1 MKKVLSMLLF
11 TYSLTIAQVSLDGV
25 NTYSEDFN
33 TLTSTG
39 TSSTVPTGWAFS
51 ESGTNANGIYT
62 AGTGSGNAGDTYSF
76 GATSATDRAFGG
88 LQSGTLIPTIG
99 ASFINNTGFTI
110 TQLPISYTGE
120 QWRLGATGRND
131 RLDFQ
136 YSLDATS
143 LSTGTW
149 TDVDGLDFIAPN
161 STGTVGSL
169 DGNASANRTTIT
181 QTITGLSIA
190 NGATFWIRWIDFN
203 ATGADDG
210 LAIDD
215 FSIDETNLPVE
226 LSSFTAIVLEN
237 SVKLNWRTETEVN
250 NYGFEIL
257 RGVYPAKSRTQNDKW
272 EKIGFVEGNGNSNS
286 PKDYTFTDNLTL
298 TRTLYYRLKQIDTD
312 GQSEYSK
319 VIEVDAGIIPAE
331 IVLEQNYP
339 NPFNPS
345 TTIRFNF
352 THSGD
357 VRLSIYNLL
366 GEQIMQLVNGFLEA
380 GIHTVNF
387 NASDLNSGVYLYKF
401 ETNGIIQSRKMI
413 LAK

>member
-1 MKKVLSMLLF
+1 MKNIGILLVILSYGFMNNIFCQTSLIAGDIAIVGLNCDEPDDFAFVLLKDISTNTIIHF
-11 TYSLTIAQVSLDGV
+11 TDNGWLTAGGFRSGEGV
-25 NTYSEDFN
+25 
-33 TLTSTG
+33 LT
-39 TSSTVPTGWAFS
+39 
-51 ESGTNANGIYT
+51 YT
-62 AGTGSGNAGDTYSF
+62 APSHKTEGTVIIYSANVTDFTPSGSFALAVAGDQIIAY
-76 GATSATDRAFGG
+76 
-88 LQSGTLIPTIG
+88 QGTLIAPTLLYALNDEG
-99 ASFINNTGFTI
+99 AGIW
-110 TQLPISYTGE
+110 Q
-120 QWRLGATGRND
+120 A
-131 RLDFQ
+131 
-136 YSLDATS
+136 DATNS
-143 LSTGTW
+143 NTSALPSGLINGTTAVALNEIDNAYYDGGVNSDLNLLRTQIGNNLNWTGDDT
-149 TDVDGLDFIAPN
+149 TPFNFVLIIPN
-161 STGTVGSL
+161 P
-169 DGNASANRTTIT
+169 
-181 QTITGLSIA
+181 
-190 NGATFWIRWIDFN
+190 
-203 ATGADDG
+203 
-210 LAIDD
+210 
-215 FSIDETNLPVE
+215 LPVE